1 MFNKINNWLEVYRL
15 EIAISLL
22 LFLLLFL
29 SALPMMLISIDSG
42 YKGVLWRRFFGGT
55 EIQHSYGEGT
65 TLIFP
70 WDKMILYNTRQQ
82 RETVVFN
89 TLSKNGLTI
98 QIEISIL
105 FRPLENTLPD
115 LHRYI
120 GPDYVNTLLIP
131 EMGSHVRNVIGLY
144 EPEALYT
151 IKRALIEDQIEQ
163 SIRDG
168 LNTTDGN
175 KLTRHYVYV
184 DQVLIRDITLP
195 ETVRESIEQ
204 KEQAKQLALTYEF
217 KLQTE
222 EREKLR
228 KKIEA
233 EGIRDFQNTIT
244 DGISQ
249 KYLTWQGINATV
261 DLAKSK
267 NSKVVIIG
275 SGKSGLPVILGSDY
289 TAGPKDEEDKS
300 DKTDTAGPKNKGDK
314 SDKTDAN
321 N

>member
-1 MFNKINNWLEVYRL
+1 MFKKINNWLEAHRL
-15 EIAISLL
+15 EIAIVLL
-22 LFLLLFL
+22 LFALLFL

-55 EIQHSYGEGT
+55 ELTRSYDEGA

-70 WDKMILYNTRQQ
+70 WDRMTLYNTRQQ

-89 TLSKNGLTI
+89 TLSKNGLSVVV
-98 QIEISIL
+98 EASIR
-105 FRPLENTLPD
+105 FRPLEESLPA

-120 GPDYVNTLLIP
+120 GPNYIDILLVP
-131 EMGSHVRNVIGLY
+131 EMGSHVRNVIGQY
-144 EPEALYT
+144 EPEELYS
-151 IKRALIEDQIEQ
+151 IKRTLIEDRIQQ

-168 LNTTDGN
+168 LDTTNAKNTVGN
-175 KLTRHYVYV
+175 YIYV
-184 DQVLIRDITLP
+184 DEILIRDITLP
-195 ETVRESIEQ
+195 ETVRDSIEQ
-204 KEQAKQLALTYEF
+204 KEQSKQVALTYEF
-217 KLQTE
+217 RLIAE
-222 EREKLR
+222 EKEKLR

-261 DLAKSK
+261 DLAKSN

-275 SGKSGLPVILGSDY
+275 SGKSGLPIILGSDY
-289 TAGPKDEEDKS
+289 TAGPTDKA
-300 DKTDTAGPKNKGDK
+300 DKADK
-314 SDKTDAN
+314 PDKADAN
-321 N
+321 KQ

>member
-1 MFNKINNWLEVYRL
+1 MFNKINNWLEAHRL
-15 EIAISLL
+15 EIAIVLL
-22 LFLLLFL
+22 LFALLFL

-55 EIQHSYGEGT
+55 EMAHSYGEGA

-70 WDKMILYNTRQQ
+70 WDKMTLYSTRQQ

-89 TLSKNGLTI
+89 TLSKNGLSVLV
-98 QIEISIL
+98 EASIR
-105 FRPLENTLPD
+105 FRPLEETLPE

-120 GPDYVNTLLIP
+120 GPDYVNVLLIP
-131 EMGSHVRNVIGLY
+131 EMGSHVRNIIGQY
-144 EPEALYT
+144 EPEELYSM
-151 IKRALIEDQIEQ
+151 KRALIEEQIEQ

-168 LNTTDGN
+168 LDTTNTKKSAG
-175 KLTRHYVYV
+175 RYIFV
-184 DQVLIRDITLP
+184 DEILIRDITLP
-195 ETVRESIEQ
+195 ETVRDSIEQ
-204 KEQAKQLALTYEF
+204 KEQSKQVALAYEF
-217 KLQTE
+217 RLLAE
-222 EREKLR
+222 EKEKQR

-261 DLAKSK
+261 DLAKSN

-275 SGKSGLPVILGSDY
+275 SGKSGLPIILGSDY
-289 TAGPKDEEDKS
+289 TTGPTDKADKS
-300 DKTDTAGPKNKGDK
+300 DKA
-314 SDKTDAN
+314 DAN
-321 N
+321 KQ